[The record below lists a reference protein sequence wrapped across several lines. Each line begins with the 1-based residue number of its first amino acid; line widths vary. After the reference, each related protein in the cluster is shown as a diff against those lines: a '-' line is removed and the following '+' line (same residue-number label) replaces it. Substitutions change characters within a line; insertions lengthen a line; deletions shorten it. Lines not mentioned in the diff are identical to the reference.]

1 MEDEKQ
7 GGATTISILL
17 NVKGKESH
25 ATLQANVKVTGE
37 AIRCATMTGCDYDVY
52 GSKMLGTSC
61 ATMTGCGYD
70 VYCNDA
76 AVSSMQRQCTS

>member
-17 NVKGKESH
+17 H
-25 ATLQANVKVTGE
+25 ATLRANVKVTGE
-37 AIRCATMTGCDYDVY
+37 AIRCATITGCDYDVY
-52 GSKMLGTSC
+52 GSKMLGTNC
-61 ATMTGCGYD
+61 TTMTGCGYD

-76 AVSSMQRQCTS
+76 A

>member
-25 ATLQANVKVTGE
+25 ATLQVNVKV
-37 AIRCATMTGCDYDVY
+37 TGCDYDVY
-52 GSKMLGTSC
+52 CSKMLGASC

-70 VYCNDA
+70 VYCNNA

>member
-17 NVKGKESH
+17 NVNGKESH
-25 ATLQANVKVTGE
+25 ATLRANVNLKVTDK
-37 AIRCATMTGCDYDVY
+37 AIHCATMTGCDYDVD

-61 ATMTGCGYD
+61 TTMTGCGYD
-70 VYCNDA
+70 
-76 AVSSMQRQCTS
+76 

>member
-25 ATLQANVKVTGE
+25 ATLLANVKARHGFL
-37 AIRCATMTGCDYDVY
+37 CSDP
-52 GSKMLGTSC
+52 
-61 ATMTGCGYD
+61 
-70 VYCNDA
+70 A
-76 AVSSMQRQCTS
+76 ALAAETFSAASVRWRAA